1 MLRGVNERQSFQRS
15 LRGVALLLCLGVS
28 AQAVTS
34 YRVQPGDTLS
44 GIAARAGVS
53 AAQIRAVNARLRGT
67 DQVQAGWVLT
77 LPDRTLPARTHTVKS
92 GENLSV
98 IAARYGLSLNAL
110 LRANPAYQGG
120 KAVWVGARLTIPA
133 RSAAPSPT
141 PAASG
146 TAARSAATVRAASSS
161 GRSGGWLWPVTGY
174 HGVSSGYGP
183 RVLDGVREDHLGVD
197 IVAPVG
203 TPVRA
208 ARSGRVLESR
218 PDFDRGWGWTVVLEH
233 PDGWI
238 TRYAHLSANLVKKGE
253 LVVRGQPVGRVGNT
267 GRSTGP
273 HLHFGTYLRWDPRDP
288 LSLY

>member
-98 IAARYGLSLNAL
+98 IAARYGLSLSAL
-110 LRANPAYQGG
+110 LSANPAYRDG
-120 KAVWVGARLTIPA
+120 KALWTGARLTIPSRGAAPTAAPVA
-133 RSAAPSPT
+133 RST
-141 PAASG
+141 
-146 TAARSAATVRAASSS
+146 ATVRAASSS
-161 GRSGGWLWPVTGY
+161 GAGGWLWPVAGHHTI
-174 HGVSSGYGP
+174 SSGYGS
-183 RVLDGVREDHLGVD
+183 RVLDGTREDHWGVD

-203 TPVRA
+203 TLVRA

-218 PDFDRGWGWTVVLEH
+218 PDYDRGWGWTVVLEH

-273 HLHFGTYLRWDPRDP
+273 HLHFGTYLRWNPRNP

>member
-1 MLRGVNERQSFQRS
+1 MLRGVNERQSFQRF

-98 IAARYGLSLNAL
+98 IAARYGLSLSAL

-133 RSAAPSPT
+133 RSAAPT
-141 PAASG
+141 AAP
-146 TAARSAATVRAASSS
+146 AARSTATVRAASSS
-161 GRSGGWLWPVTGY
+161 GRSGGWLWPVAGY

-183 RVLDGVREDHLGVD
+183 RVLDSVREDHLGVD

-273 HLHFGTYLRWDPRDP
+273 HLHFGTYLRWNPRDP

>member
-1 MLRGVNERQSFQRS
+1 MNERQSVQRF
-15 LRGVALLLCLGVS
+15 LRGAALLLCLGVS

-34 YRVQPGDTLS
+34 YRVQPGDTLG

-77 LPDRTLPARTHTVKS
+77 LPDRTLPARTHTVKN

-98 IAARYGLSLNAL
+98 IAARYGLSLGAL
-110 LRANPAYQGG
+110 LNANPAYRNG
-120 KAVWVGARLTIPA
+120 KAVWTGARLNIPA
-133 RSAAPSPT
+133 RTSSSASAA
-141 PAASG
+141 AAP
-146 TAARSAATVRAASSS
+146 AARSTATVRTASSS
-161 GRSGGWLWPVTGY
+161 GRSGGWLWPVSGH

-183 RVLDGVREDHLGVD
+183 RVLGGVREDHWGVD

-238 TRYAHLSANLVKKGE
+238 TRYAHLSANLVQKGE

>member
-1 MLRGVNERQSFQRS
+1 MNERQSFRRY
-15 LRGVALLLCLGVS
+15 LKCAALLIGLSVS

-77 LPDRTLPARTHTVKS
+77 LPDRTLPARTHTVKN

-98 IAARYGLSLNAL
+98 IAARYGLSLGTL
-110 LRANPAYQGG
+110 LNANPAYRNG
-120 KAVWVGARLTIPA
+120 KAVWTGARLNIPA
-133 RSAAPSPT
+133 RTSSSASAA
-141 PAASG
+141 AAP
-146 TAARSAATVRAASSS
+146 AARSTATVRTASSS
-161 GRSGGWLWPVTGY
+161 GSSGGWLWPVAGY

-197 IVAPVG
+197 IVAPEG
-203 TPVRA
+203 TLVRA

-218 PDFDRGWGWTVVLEH
+218 PDFDRGWGWTVVMEH

-238 TRYAHLSANLVKKGE
+238 TRYAHLSANLVQKGE

-273 HLHFGTYLRWDPRDP
+273 HLHFGTYLRWNPRDP

>member
-1 MLRGVNERQSFQRS
+1 MNERQSLRRF
-15 LRGVALLLCLGVS
+15 LRGATLLLCLGAS

-67 DQVQAGWVLT
+67 DQVQTGWVLT
-77 LPDRTLPARTHTVKS
+77 LPDRTLPARTHTVKN

-98 IAARYGLSLNAL
+98 IAARYGLSLSAL
-110 LRANPAYQGG
+110 LNANPAYRNG
-120 KAVWVGARLTIPA
+120 KALWTGARLTIPA
-133 RSAAPSPT
+133 RTASSASGAAP
-141 PAASG
+141 
-146 TAARSAATVRAASSS
+146 AARRTATVRAASSS
-161 GRSGGWLWPVTGY
+161 GSGWLWPVAGY
-174 HGVSSGYGP
+174 HGVSSGYGT
-183 RVLDGVREDHLGVD
+183 RVLGGVREHHWGVD
-197 IVAPVG
+197 IAAPEG
-203 TPVRA
+203 TLVRA

-218 PDFDRGWGWTVVLEH
+218 PDYDRGWGWTVVLKH

-238 TRYAHLSANLVKKGE
+238 TRYAHLSTNLVKKGE
-253 LVVRGQPVGRVGNT
+253 LAVRGQPVGRVGNT

-273 HLHFGTYLRWDPRDP
+273 HLHFGTYLRWNPHNP